1 MVSVLHEEV
10 EYKVEK
16 LKYKKLEVM
25 QLKTQT
31 WTPRVNKRPSQISPY
46 EVLQSWLIDKVLHLS
61 VKNNKGEGREGLK
74 GGGALNRGFTV
85 KRKCQR
91 LFGYSLC
98 FQYVHAYLTVC

>member
-31 WTPRVNKRPSQISPY
+31 WTPRVNKRPSQTSPY
-46 EVLQSWLIDKVLHLS
+46 EVLQSWLIDKS
-61 VKNNKGEGREGLK
+61 FIYQWRIIWGR
-74 GGGALNRGFTV
+74 GGRA
-85 KRKCQR
+85 
-91 LFGYSLC
+91 
-98 FQYVHAYLTVC
+98 